1 MAHSCRKLLL
11 LLGCACVCSASAAP
25 PGAATSSKALLPGV
39 GTQPITLDA
48 ASTQVDLTSRTT
60 LFSNITITQGT
71 LKLQADHARATDP
84 GDFSNTRWTF
94 EGHVRMDA
102 EQQGSLRSDDAV
114 VEFKANHIARATVT
128 GKPAEFEQKRSDSQA
143 VAHGHA
149 DEIVY
154 DVNNGTVRLSKD
166 AWLSDGQNEISGPLL
181 VYDIRAQRIQA
192 ATSPGSDQR
201 VHIIIQPQSVPKP
214 AQNPQP

>member
-11 LLGCACVCSASAAP
+11 LLGCAYVCSATATP
-25 PGAATSSKALLPGV
+25 PGAATSIRALPGI

-48 ASTQVDLTSRTT
+48 ASTEVDLTNRTT

-102 EQQGSLRSDDAV
+102 EQQGSLRSDQAV
-114 VEFKANHIARATVT
+114 VECKSH
-128 GKPAEFEQKRSDSQA
+128 
-143 VAHGHA
+143 H
-149 DEIVY
+149 
-154 DVNNGTVRLSKD
+154 
-166 AWLSDGQNEISGPLL
+166 
-181 VYDIRAQRIQA
+181 
-192 ATSPGSDQR
+192 
-201 VHIIIQPQSVPKP
+201 VP
-214 AQNPQP
+214 